1 MKLRFM
7 FFLGIANFLKKG
19 SISRYLKGSIV
30 GIGLSLIPLI
40 VVLEVTDG
48 MIEGI
53 TSRYLEIGTYHM
65 EIFFNN
71 YRNLK
76 ELETLGN
83 RIDGIKGVKETI
95 IEKRGTALISAHGL
109 RTAVVLRAIPN
120 DLYKRDQGYKK
131 YMRIISGEFG
141 FHNESSILISKAIAD
156 KLKLKV
162 GDKIPLVT
170 IGESAF
176 SDSYPKFG
184 VFTVTGIFSTG
195 YQEMDKLLVFISL
208 KKGMK
213 YITAS
218 GSSQI
223 IGVKV
228 DNPFKDLSVI
238 ANNIEKVL
246 PKGTAIYSWYEL
258 EIGQY
263 KSFRTT
269 KAMLVLIMALIVIIA
284 SINISSSMIMIVIE
298 KSREIAILK
307 SIGAYPWMITGAFL
321 LTGFAAGFAGTVL
334 GLASGILI
342 SVNINEIFVYLQGF
356 FNIISAGISYVLQ
369 PITGQSR
376 LSGFEIFN
384 SAYYL
389 DRIPIRLN
397 ITELSL
403 VSFGT
408 ILLSALASYFPA
420 KKAGLLKPLK
430 LLRRY

>member
-1 MKLRFM
+1 M
-7 FFLGIANFLKKG
+7 
-19 SISRYLKGSIV
+19 
-30 GIGLSLIPLI
+30 
-40 VVLEVTDG
+40 
-48 MIEGI
+48 
-53 TSRYLEIGTYHM
+53 
-65 EIFFNN
+65 
-71 YRNLK
+71 
-76 ELETLGN
+76 
-83 RIDGIKGVKETI
+83 
-95 IEKRGTALISAHGL
+95 
-109 RTAVVLRAIPN
+109 RAIPN

-141 FHNESSILISKAIAD
+141 FHNESSILVSKAIAD

-170 IGESAF
+170 VGENAF

-369 PITGQSR
+369 PITGQGR

-384 SAYYL
+384 SVYYL

-420 KKAGLLKPLK
+420 KKQACLSLLSF
-430 LLRRY
+430 